1 MNGVSGESE
10 KSLIDREKFV
20 TGYTRVG
27 IEEGDGSYNAGFSIY
42 SAAYPLLQEY
52 PGHEFQSGL
61 FGSWMYADSE
71 DPKVEDVWFYSTLE
85 GGLGWWRD
93 TEFPTE
99 TPKFI
104 MGAVALGFCA
114 WANGPGAGKGRD
126 WSNPAGHYGV
136 AQLSP
141 NLLWPSDGVNLK
153 QGTCGELFGY
163 GYLPLPLTHAKTTTA
178 GVAVPTGDQS
188 WTLFMNTANFK
199 GPATFVLPYFYSGPS
214 ADKPEFGLDTVDFG
228 RPEEAPPQTYVTPE
242 EADSCWKTPGPVA
255 GPFTARPG
263 DGSEVTYYWY
273 RFADQPALLN
283 ADLSDEEREE
293 LQTKVEKI
301 HRHWTKD
308 REYLAPPAV
317 GTLAEIDPEL
327 IVTPPAG
334 LEIGY
339 VPIATKQRELK

>member
-199 GPATFVLPYFYSGPS
+199 GPATFVLP
-214 ADKPEFGLDTVDFG
+214 
-228 RPEEAPPQTYVTPE
+228 
-242 EADSCWKTPGPVA
+242 
-255 GPFTARPG
+255 
-263 DGSEVTYYWY
+263 
-273 RFADQPALLN
+273 
-283 ADLSDEEREE
+283 
-293 LQTKVEKI
+293 
-301 HRHWTKD
+301 
-308 REYLAPPAV
+308 
-317 GTLAEIDPEL
+317 
-327 IVTPPAG
+327 
-334 LEIGY
+334 
-339 VPIATKQRELK
+339 